1 MVPAV
6 VLVFSVFTQ
15 VLLPILIMFAAG
27 WALGGTVGFG
37 TVAFAL
43 FIGPSVG
50 YGLRLVDL
58 LGGTGETITSQDA
71 PASDA

>member
-1 MVPAV
+1 M
-6 VLVFSVFTQ
+6 L
-15 VLLPILIMFAAG
+15 AAG
-27 WALGGTVGFG
+27 WALGGTVGVG

-50 YGLRLVDL
+50 YGLRLVDR
-58 LGGTGETITSQDA
+58 LGGTGATITSQDA